1 MKMTTMMGRLISI
14 NIQKT
19 MTMTTIMCMTN
30 PLHLPRT
37 TIMMDLVLMDMNN
50 IMEEDIMMCTN
61 MITNQMYNIMITI

>member
-1 MKMTTMMGRLISI
+1 MKMTTMMGRLTSI

-50 IMEEDIMMCTN
+50 IMEEDLMMYTN
-61 MITNQMYNIMITI
+61 MITI

>member
-14 NIQKT
+14 NIQET

-30 PLHLPRT
+30 PLHLPHT

-50 IMEEDIMMCTN
+50 IMEEDLMMYTN
-61 MITNQMYNIMITI
+61 MITNRMYNSMITI

>member
-14 NIQKT
+14 NIQET

-30 PLHLPRT
+30 HHHLPHT

-50 IMEEDIMMCTN
+50 IMEEDLMMYTN
-61 MITNQMYNIMITI
+61 MITNRMYNSMITI